1 MEPVVGGE
9 LVNVV
14 VTQNIVSINL
24 PSASDPHVNML
35 IEDTLLGKLIVNVML
50 SWQLELCVQL
60 LALNVLMVFLV
71 MVVVAVAS

>member
-14 VTQNIVSINL
+14 VTQNIVPINL

-35 IEDTLLGKLIVNVML
+35 IEDTLLGKLVVNVML